1 MKYLEGIFASLHLN
15 KAWWEGKGDVVSLTH
30 AEAPVLRFLGV
41 LQQLPHEG
49 LVVSE
54 LGLHAHAFPPT
65 CAAPPN
71 KQKTKKKGKKEKK
84 IATTFQQLGG
94 NRWSGKQVICRRPV
108 SAALGRGTP

>member
-30 AEAPVLRFLGV
+30 AEAPVLRFPGV

-54 LGLHAHAFPPT
+54 LGPHAHAFPPT
-65 CAAPPN
+65 CTAPPN
-71 KQKTKKKGKKEKK
+71 KQKQK
-84 IATTFQQLGG
+84 
-94 NRWSGKQVICRRPV
+94 RRENKRRKLLPRF
-108 SAALGRGTP
+108 SN